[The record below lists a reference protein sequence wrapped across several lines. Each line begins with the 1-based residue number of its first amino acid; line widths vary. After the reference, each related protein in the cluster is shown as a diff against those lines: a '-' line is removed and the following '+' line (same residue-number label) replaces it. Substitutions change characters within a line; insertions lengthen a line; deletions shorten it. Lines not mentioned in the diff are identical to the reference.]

1 MGTKAADIAVGVLAT
16 RRLVRLVVED
26 EITYP
31 LRMRASK
38 LHPAVG
44 YLVTCQACS
53 SVWAAAAVTLAPA
66 PVRWA
71 LAASEGAIITG
82 SLSRLVER
90 VGL

>member
-1 MGTKAADIAVGVLAT
+1 MGTTADLAVGVLAT
-16 RRLVRLVVED
+16 RRLVRLIVED

-31 LRMRASK
+31 LRLKASK
-38 LHPAVG
+38 MHPAVA
-44 YLVTCQACS
+44 YLVSCKACS
-53 SVWAAAAVTLAPA
+53 SVWAAVAVTLAPT

-82 SLSRLVER
+82 DVSRMVER